1 MIMAVEFT
9 GRAPTTLVIFLTDST
24 FPPGMGHCT
33 EEAHGALSKCVVQLW
48 GERSWRRQ
56 AHIHCM
62 AGKWVP
68 WLSIYSNGRKWGSSQ
83 LRYISATCLFWTL
96 ILRWFDED
104 SETFKWR
111 LTTWQGRQALK
122 TIMHWDLSDILR
134 IMGLGAENDWVY
146 LVISHREDF
155 VGKKRSHEIKGGVLE
170 GVLGWLW

>member
-1 MIMAVEFT
+1 MNRGHWSEREEGEGEFKLASIDNSLNEQRHGESGE
-9 GRAPTTLVIFLTDST
+9 GR
-24 FPPGMGHCT
+24 
-33 EEAHGALSKCVVQLW
+33 
-48 GERSWRRQ
+48 ERSWRRQ

-122 TIMHWDLSDILR
+122 TIIHWDLSDILR